1 MNFKDYKSLKIG
13 SYQLKKL
20 VRASDGAVL
29 FDISTPTPT
38 PTPENWFE
46 IEYDGSQ
53 SSIFVGT
60 IYAGY
65 FGGSVDITW
74 GTEKQ
79 TVTVPS
85 GGEGLTI
92 RKDGI
97 SGVMKIRFGWP
108 CEFFIPS
115 LTSRTMLGILTLRD
129 GGNNLKF
136 RNALDSSGAAK
147 PGTFNWT
154 NLSTIDL
161 SNCTAV
167 PYVTQQDY
175 FDSNSSLSRIIIP
188 KSMESEFSSSGIW
201 SKYSNLFV
209 TV

>member
-1 MNFKDYKSLKIG
+1 M
-13 SYQLKKL
+13 
-20 VRASDGAVL
+20 
-29 FDISTPTPT
+29 
-38 PTPENWFE
+38 
-46 IEYDGSQ
+46 
-53 SSIFVGT
+53 
-60 IYAGY
+60 
-65 FGGSVDITW
+65 
-74 GTEKQ
+74 
-79 TVTVPS
+79 TVPS
-85 GGEGLTI
+85 GGEGASI
-92 RKDGI
+92 RKAGI
-97 SGVMKIRFGWP
+97 SGAMKIRFGWP
-108 CEFFIPS
+108 SEFFIPS

-161 SNCTAV
+161 SKCTAV

>member
-13 SYQLKKL
+13 DYQLKKL

-46 IEYDGSQ
+46 IEYDGNQ
-53 SSIFVGT
+53 SSIFIGT

-65 FGGSVDITW
+65 FGGNVEISW

-92 RKDGI
+92 RRDGI
-97 SGVMKIRFGWP
+97 SGMMTIRFGWP
-108 CEFFIPS
+108 SEFFIPS
-115 LTSRTMLGILTLRD
+115 VNSRTMLGILTLRD

-136 RNALDSSGAAK
+136 RNAQDSSGAAK

-154 NLSTIDL
+154 NLNTIDL
-161 SNCTAV
+161 SKCTAV
-167 PYVTQQDY
+167 PYVTQQDNI
-175 FDSNSSLSRIIIP
+175 DNNSSLRRIIIP
-188 KSMESEFSSSGIW
+188 KSMESDFLNSGIW
-201 SKYSNLFV
+201 NKYSNLFV